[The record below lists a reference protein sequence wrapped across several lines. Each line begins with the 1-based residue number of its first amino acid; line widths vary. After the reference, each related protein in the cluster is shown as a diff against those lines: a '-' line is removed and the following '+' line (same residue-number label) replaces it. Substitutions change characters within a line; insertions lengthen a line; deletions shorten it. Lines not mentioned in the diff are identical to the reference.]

1 MIASKLCRCLDRKSL
16 MSKQKNFKLASAI
29 IIIVFS
35 GWGALWLYSNYF
47 ALTEAE
53 LEQQQFQKEIEQ
65 IIEDHLDN

>member
-1 MIASKLCRCLDRKSL
+1 
-16 MSKQKNFKLASAI
+16 MSKQKNFLKSNFTIVKLASAI

-35 GWGALWLYSNYF
+35 SWGALWLYSNYF

>member
-1 MIASKLCRCLDRKSL
+1 
-16 MSKQKNFKLASAI
+16 MSKQKNFLKSNFTIVKLASAI

-35 GWGALWLYSNYF
+35 SWGAFWIYSNYF